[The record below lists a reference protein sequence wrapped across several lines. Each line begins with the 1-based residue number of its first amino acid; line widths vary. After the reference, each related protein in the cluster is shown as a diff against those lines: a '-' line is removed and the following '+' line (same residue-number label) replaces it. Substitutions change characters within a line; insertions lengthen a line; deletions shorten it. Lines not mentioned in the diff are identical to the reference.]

1 VIGGTELAGPL
12 RLFFSPANP
21 VYVDECAIVSRQLF
35 GSCTATGAVEKVS
48 VVDGDGEIEE
58 GVMRK
63 RERGRMYKRRKKT
76 HRVTPNRSM
85 SEAHGVWVFRGYSNT
100 KGMVSRRSSIKGVRR
115 GGPEE
120 IKGNG
125 RYDI

>member
-1 VIGGTELAGPL
+1 MIGGTELAGPL

-63 RERGRMYKRRKKT
+63 RERGRCTKGERKHT
-76 HRVTPNRSM
+76 QVTPNRSM
-85 SEAHGVWVFRGYSNT
+85 SEAHGGCGYSGDT
-100 KGMVSRRSSIKGVRR
+100 RTQRECFLECRQ
-115 GGPEE
+115 
-120 IKGNG
+120 
-125 RYDI
+125 